1 MTTGSMTARDRARR
15 HPRYLSLVPLFL
27 AVLCSLPLL
36 APAETVGTLNE
47 DLTAILDDP
56 ALRAAHVGVAVDSL
70 TTGRRIFGYNAG
82 KLFVPASNM
91 KLLTTAAALLA
102 LSPDFRWETR
112 LLTDGTVTSGVLTG
126 DIIVEGSGD
135 PTISGYFH
143 DGDVLHVFRRGAM
156 RLKEQGGR
164 EIGGDLVI
172 DNSAYPD
179 QPYGKGWDVDPV
191 NCFSA
196 PRDAFTFNNNCIQLD
211 MTPSGR
217 TGDGARFAM
226 EPVTD
231 YVRVTSGLI
240 CRKDA
245 GPDVVNLEYTTPRAL
260 SVTGS
265 IGSGTRTITRYVAVN
280 HPAYFGGFVLR
291 ETLDAAGIVLKG
303 DILCARNCPKTV
315 DIGARKAKK
324 EWTTVAVY
332 RSPRLAEIIKV
343 VNKLSNNLYAEL
355 LLLATGRAA
364 GATGTEGSAAA
375 ALAAL
380 RRAGMDTSGVV
391 MADGSGL
398 SRHDLVTP
406 DSVARL
412 LRIMAQG
419 PHARSFIDS
428 LPVMSVDG
436 TLGVR
441 LKGSR
446 AAERVRAKT
455 GTMTHVRG
463 LSGYVTTVKGETLVF
478 SLFSNNH
485 VATSA
490 VDAATDRII
499 LRLLDY
505 SSSER

>member
-1 MTTGSMTARDRARR
+1 VILALLPFLCAI
-15 HPRYLSLVPLFL
+15 PLF
-27 AVLCSLPLL
+27 AGAG
-36 APAETVGTLNE
+36 APETLEE
-47 DLTAILDDP
+47 DLTAILNDP
-56 ALRAAHVGVAVDSL
+56 ALAEAHVGVVVDSL
-70 TTGRRIFGYNAG
+70 ATGRRIFGYNAG
-82 KLFVPASNM
+82 KRFVPASNM
-91 KLLTTAAALLA
+91 KLFTTAAALFA

-112 LLTDGTVTSGVLTG
+112 LLTNGTVTSGVLNG

-143 DGDVLHVFRRGAM
+143 DGDVLHVFRQWAAK
-156 RLKEQGGR
+156 LKEQGVR
-164 EIGGDLVI
+164 EIGGDLMI
-172 DNSAYPD
+172 DNSAFPD
-179 QPYGKGWDVDPV
+179 RPYGKGWDVDPV

-211 MTPSGR
+211 ITPSGK
-217 TGDGARFAM
+217 TGEGTRFVM

-231 YVRVTSGLI
+231 YIRVTSGLAR
-240 CRKDA
+240 RKDA
-245 GPDVVNLEYTTPRAL
+245 GPDVVNLEYTTPRTLA
-260 SVTGS
+260 VTGS
-265 IGSGTRTITRYVAVN
+265 IGSGTRMITRYVAVN

-291 ETLDAAGIVLKG
+291 ETLKAAGIVVKG
-303 DILCARNCPKTV
+303 DILCARNCPKTAN
-315 DIGARKAKK
+315 IRARKGKR
-324 EWTTVAVY
+324 EWTTAAVY

-406 DSVARL
+406 DSVAQL

-419 PHARSFIDS
+419 PHAHSFIES

-436 TLGVR
+436 TLGLR

-463 LSGYVTTVKGETLVF
+463 LSGYVTTVKGETLAF

-499 LRLLDY
+499 LRLLDH

>member
-1 MTTGSMTARDRARR
+1 MTTGNMTAGERDRG
-15 HPRYLSLVPLFL
+15 HLRYLSMVLVFL
-27 AVLCSLPLL
+27 TILYALPLL
-36 APAETVGTLNE
+36 APAETTGTLNE
-47 DLTAILDDP
+47 DLAAILDDP
-56 ALRAAHVGVAVDSL
+56 ALEAAHVGVVVDSL
-70 TTGRRIFGYNAG
+70 ATGRRIFEYNAG
-82 KLFVPASNM
+82 KRFVPASNM
-91 KLLTTAAALLA
+91 KLFTTAAALLA

-112 LLTDGTVTSGVLTG
+112 LITDGTVTSGVLSG

-143 DGDVLHVFRRGAM
+143 EGDVLHVFRRWAAK
-156 RLKEQGGR
+156 LKEQGVR

-172 DNSAYPD
+172 DNSAFPD
-179 QPYGKGWDVDPV
+179 KPYGKGWDVDPV

-211 MTPSGR
+211 ITPSGR
-217 TGDGARFAM
+217 TGEAARIAM
-226 EPVTD
+226 EPATD
-231 YVRVTSGLI
+231 YVSLARGLTV
-240 CRKDA
+240 RKNA
-245 GPDVVNLEYTTPRAL
+245 GPDVVSLEYATPRTL
-260 SVTGS
+260 SITGS
-265 IGSGTRTITRYVAVN
+265 IGPGTRMITRYVAVN

-291 ETLDAAGIVLKG
+291 ETLEAAGIAVKG

-315 DIGARKAKK
+315 DVRTRREKGK
-324 EWTTVAVY
+324 WTTVAVY
-332 RSPRLAEIIKV
+332 HSPRLAEIVKV

-364 GATGTEGSAAA
+364 GAAGTEGSAAA

-380 RRAGMDTSGVV
+380 RRAGLNTSGVV

-436 TLGVR
+436 TLGLR

-446 AAERVRAKT
+446 AADRVRAKT
-455 GTMTHVRG
+455 GTMTHIRG
-463 LSGYVTTVKGETLVF
+463 LSGYVTTMKGERLVF
-478 SLFSNNH
+478 SIFSNNH
-485 VATSA
+485 VATSD
-490 VDAATDRII
+490 VDTATDRII
-499 LRLLDY
+499 LRLLDH

>member
-1 MTTGSMTARDRARR
+1 MTTGNMTARDRARR
-15 HPRYLSLVPLFL
+15 HLRYLSMVFVFL
-27 AVLCSLPLL
+27 AVLHSLPVP
-36 APAETVGTLNE
+36 APAETVGTLSD

-56 ALRAAHVGVAVDSL
+56 ALGAAHMGVVVDSL
-70 TTGRRIFGYNAG
+70 TTGRRILGYNAG
-82 KLFVPASNM
+82 KRFVPASNM
-91 KLLTTAAALLA
+91 KLFTTAAALLA

-112 LLTDGTVTSGVLTG
+112 LITDGTVTSGVLNG

-143 DGDVLHVFRRGAM
+143 EGDVLHVFRRWAAK
-156 RLKEQGGR
+156 LKEQGVR

-172 DNSAYPD
+172 DNSPFPD
-179 QPYGKGWDVDPV
+179 KPYGKGWDVDPV

-211 MTPSGR
+211 ITPSGR
-217 TGDGARFAM
+217 TGEAARIVM
-226 EPVTD
+226 EPATD
-231 YVRVTSGLI
+231 YVSLASGLTV
-240 CRKDA
+240 RKNA
-245 GPDVVNLEYTTPRAL
+245 GPDVVNLEYTTPRTL
-260 SVTGS
+260 SITGS
-265 IGSGTRTITRYVAVN
+265 IGSGTGMMTRYVAVN

-291 ETLDAAGIVLKG
+291 ETLEAAGIVVRG

-315 DIGARKAKK
+315 DVRTRREKG
-324 EWTTVAVY
+324 EWTTVAIY

-355 LLLATGRAA
+355 LLIATGRAA
-364 GATGTEGSAAA
+364 GAAGTERSAAA

-380 RRAGMDTSGVV
+380 RRAGVDTSGVV
-391 MADGSGL
+391 MTDGSGL

-412 LRIMAQG
+412 LRVMAEG
-419 PHARSFIDS
+419 PHARSFVDS

-436 TLGVR
+436 TLGAR

-463 LSGYVTTVKGETLVF
+463 LSGYVTTLRGERLVF
-478 SLFSNNH
+478 SIFSNNH

-490 VDAATDRII
+490 VDAAMDRII
-499 LRLLDY
+499 LRLLGE
-505 SSSER
+505 SPSKP